1 MLHNEIH
8 LYFSYPE
15 QVSDPALLHRYE
27 SLLSADERARMARF
41 HFSRNRHQ
49 YLVTR
54 ALVRTSLSAY
64 CPVDPGA
71 WRFSTNR
78 YGKPEISHP
87 DITLPLRFN
96 LSHTQG
102 LTVCAIT
109 RDYAIGVDVEDP
121 QRSTQ
126 SGFSHLTSY
135 FSAREVEDLC
145 NLPAD
150 QQQQR
155 FFDYWTLKESYI
167 KARGEGLAIPLSKF
181 SFLFTGNKLT
191 EFRVEPDL
199 QDNADCW
206 QFWRI
211 AMADQYGA
219 DQDGP
224 DQYRADRYRIALA
237 IKSNGSD
244 LKITAFHAVPLKT
257 NVPFALSFL

>member
-1 MLHNEIH
+1 M
-8 LYFSYPE
+8 S
-15 QVSDPALLHRYE
+15 
-27 SLLSADERARMARF
+27 RF
-41 HFSRNRHQ
+41 HFARNRHQ

-54 ALVRTSLSAY
+54 ALIRSSLSACY
-64 CPVDPGA
+64 PVDPAA
-71 WRFSTNR
+71 WQFGTNR
-78 YGKPEISHP
+78 YGKPGITHP
-87 DITLPLRFN
+87 DTALPLRFN

-109 RDYAIGVDVEDP
+109 RDYAIGVDVENP

-126 SGFSHLTSY
+126 SGFSHLASY
-135 FSAREVEDLC
+135 FSAREIEDLC

-181 SFLFTGNKLT
+181 SFLFTGNQLT

-219 DQDGP
+219 DQDGT
-224 DQYRADRYRIALA
+224 DQSGADRYRIALA
-237 IKSNGSD
+237 IKSETSD
-244 LKITAFHAVPLKT
+244 HKVTAFHAVPLQS